1 MRKRIIT
8 LLLGMALGMALLSGG
23 YAAASTVLT
32 ATPSSQT
39 IYIDGQQVTMT
50 AYLIGGSNYVRLRD
64 IGEAVGFNVYWD
76 GTVRIE
82 SDKPYTGV
90 APGNTASVPTQ
101 QPSGTVT
108 IPTDGSRYV
117 PKNGDKIA
125 CNDGTVYAVTDA
137 SGYDANMFAEGPLG
151 PLPTAACDWSSFPA
165 MVLPQ
170 AEARHF
176 SLPDGEYLFLRN
188 LYETRRM
195 QYTLMNLAGTHPD
208 TSQGGRLQG
217 DALRLHQSHRPGR
230 PHRPLLLA
238 LAGERAVQQLQ
249 LLPAW
254 KILRGSLGCVQER
267 QISLYR
273 VQDRNSYLNF
283 KNH

>member
-176 SLPDGEYLFLRN
+176 SLPDGD
-188 LYETRRM
+188 
-195 QYTLMNLAGTHPD
+195 AGRADEPF
-208 TSQGGRLQG
+208 GF
-217 DALRLHQSHRPGR
+217 
-230 PHRPLLLA
+230 
-238 LAGERAVQQLQ
+238 AG
-249 LLPAW
+249 
-254 KILRGSLGCVQER
+254 
-267 QISLYR
+267 YR
-273 VQDRNSYLNF
+273 VAGGVFGKIQGNGAYRLP
-283 KNH
+283 